1 MEALQ
6 AFFELMRESMPVLL
20 KGAGL
25 TIRLTV
31 VTLPF
36 AVLLGLISCILGMT
50 NIRDFKFISCIMR
63 SISNVY
69 IAIIRGTPV
78 LVQVFFIYFGVTQFL
93 NIKMTAYVAGIIC
106 LSLNAGAYLSEI
118 FRGGIQAVNIGQME
132 AARSLGLPYGNSMI
146 KIILPQAFR
155 IVIPSIVNQFII
167 TLKDTSIISVI
178 GLMELTMQ
186 GKQIIARN
194 FRSFEIWIMVG
205 VIYFVMNY
213 ALSKVSQYIER
224 RLSVDKGRN

>member
-1 MEALQ
+1 MEAFLELLQ
-6 AFFELMRESMPVLL
+6 ESLPVLL

-25 TIRLTV
+25 TLRLTI

-36 AVLLGLISCILGMT
+36 AVLLGLVACILGMT
-50 NIRDFKFISCIMR
+50 NIRDLKFVSWLLR

-69 IAIIRGTPV
+69 IAVIRGTPI

-93 NIKMTAYVAGIIC
+93 DIRMTAYTAGVIS

-118 FRGGIQAVNIGQME
+118 FRGGIQAVNKGQME
-132 AARSLGLPYGNSMI
+132 AARSLGLPYGNSMV
-146 KIILPQAFR
+146 KIILPQALR

-186 GKQIIARN
+186 GKQIIARTYK
-194 FRSFEIWIMVG
+194 SFYIWIMVG
-205 VIYFVMNY
+205 VIYFIMNY
-213 ALSKVSQYIER
+213 VLSKISQYIER
-224 RLSVDKGRN
+224 RLSIDKGRN